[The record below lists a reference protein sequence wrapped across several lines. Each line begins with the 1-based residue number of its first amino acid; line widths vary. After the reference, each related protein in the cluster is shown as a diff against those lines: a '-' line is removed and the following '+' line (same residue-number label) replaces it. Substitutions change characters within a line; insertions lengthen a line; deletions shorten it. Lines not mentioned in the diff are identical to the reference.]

1 MVSTSTLFALFL
13 VYWAIVSILDK
24 KGIFERYNISTYGP
38 VLMIRTVKGQAL
50 LDTLARPK
58 RSWRTFANI
67 GIVLMFVGMLAMFL
81 IIIISDIAMLASI
94 GESTL
99 PEPGKF
105 NEARNIFLIPGVNEF
120 IPLTWGVIALLVTLV
135 VHEFSHAIL
144 CRVEGI
150 RVKSM
155 GILLAIVP
163 IGGFAE
169 PDEEELFGVK
179 KEDTEGLGANTTDGP
194 IERRILGT
202 EKEVMP
208 KKVAS
213 REQRARILAAGVM
226 SNFVVALIAFIL
238 FFGPVLGAIAP
249 MSDTM
254 IINVTSDSSANIAG
268 LENGMVITQI
278 DDTSIQKA
286 NDIILYMN
294 NIEAGAVV
302 QVHASKDHNLLV
314 YDVEVGNDTDD
325 GIKGMY
331 VNNVVTDSPA
341 EAMGLESGML
351 IIKIDDTA
359 ISSSED
365 FVTFMNF
372 TKTGQVISVETVIAG
387 KATGDNVSSEIFEI
401 ELASHPE
408 GGSEKGF
415 LGIYYRPNEIEIEI
429 VPLGMSIGEF
439 PAKDYLAALKAIPSM
454 LGGFTGWIIILGLPI
469 FGFAGEGFPGFS
481 GQLAQ
486 FYSPIGWG
494 EPLGIGIFWIAN
506 TLLWVGW
513 LNFYVGLFNCLP
525 AVPLDGGHVF
535 RDYLHALISRFISD
549 EAKAKEVS
557 SAIAAS
563 FTMLILAS
571 FLFMIFGPYIV
582 HGF

>member
-1 MVSTSTLFALFL
+1 LVSTSTLFAFFL
-13 VYWAIVSILDK
+13 VYWAIISILDK
-24 KGIFERYNISTYGP
+24 KGILERYNISTYGP

-67 GIVLMFVGMLAMFL
+67 GIVLMFVGMFAMFF
-81 IIIISDIAMLASI
+81 IIILSDVAMLASI
-94 GESTL
+94 GQSTL

-179 KEDTEGLGANTTDGP
+179 KENAEDLGADTTDGP

-202 EKEVMP
+202 VKEVVP

-226 SNFVVALIAFIL
+226 SNFVVALIAFLL

-254 IINVTSDSSANIAG
+254 IINVTSGSSADIAG
-268 LENGMVITQI
+268 LQDGMVITRI

-294 NIEAGAVV
+294 NIESGTVV
-302 QVHASKDHNLLV
+302 QVHASKDQNLLV

-325 GIKGMY
+325 GIKGIY
-331 VNNVVTDSPA
+331 VNNIVADSPA

-351 IIKIDDTA
+351 IIKIDDTP
-359 ISSSED
+359 IGSSED
-365 FVTFMNF
+365 FVAFMNS
-372 TKTGQVISVETVIAG
+372 TTVGQVISVETVIAD
-387 KATGDNVSSEIFEI
+387 KATEENVSSETFGI
-401 ELASHPE
+401 ELASHPD

-415 LGIYYRPNEIEIEI
+415 LGIYYGSNGIEI

-494 EPLGIGIFWIAN
+494 EPLGIGLFWIAN

-535 RDYLHALISRFISD
+535 RDYLHAFISRFISD

>member
-1 MVSTSTLFALFL
+1 MVSTSILFALFL
-13 VYWAIVSILDK
+13 VYWAIISILDK
-24 KGIFERYNISTYGP
+24 KGILERYNISTYGP

-50 LDTLARPK
+50 LDILARPK
-58 RSWRTFANI
+58 RSWRVFANI
-67 GIVLMFVGMLAMFL
+67 GIVLMFVGMFAMFF

-94 GESTL
+94 GENTL

-155 GILLAIVP
+155 GILLAVVP

-179 KEDTEGLGANTTDGP
+179 KENAEGIGADTTDGP
-194 IERRILGT
+194 IERRILDT
-202 EKEVMP
+202 EKEVVP
-208 KKVAS
+208 KKIAS

-226 SNFVVALIAFIL
+226 SNFVVALIAFFL

-254 IINVTSDSSANIAG
+254 IINVTSDSPADIAG
-268 LENGMVITQI
+268 LENGMVIIQI

-286 NDIILYMN
+286 NDIILYMK

-314 YDVEVGNDTDD
+314 YDVEVGNDTGDS
-325 GIKGMY
+325 IKGIY
-331 VNNVVTDSPA
+331 VNNVVADSPA
-341 EAMGLESGML
+341 EAIGLETGML
-351 IIKIDDTA
+351 IINIDDTP

-365 FVTFMNF
+365 FIIFMNS
-372 TKTGQVISVETVIAG
+372 TKAGQVISVETVRADM
-387 KATGDNVSSEIFEI
+387 ATEENVSEIFEI
-401 ELASHPE
+401 ELASHPD

-415 LGIYYRPNEIEIEI
+415 LGVFYGSNGLES
-429 VPLGMSIGEF
+429 VPLGLSIGEF

-525 AVPLDGGHVF
+525 ALPLDGGHVF
-535 RDYLHALISRFISD
+535 RDYLHAFISRFISN
-549 EAKAKEVS
+549 ESKAKEVS
-557 SAIAAS
+557 STIAAS

-571 FLFMIFGPYIV
+571 FIFMIFGPYIV

>member
-81 IIIISDIAMLASI
+81 VIIISDIAMLASI
-94 GESTL
+94 GGNTL

-179 KEDTEGLGANTTDGP
+179 KEDTESLGANTTDGP
-194 IERRILGT
+194 IERRILGS
-202 EKEVMP
+202 EKEAMP

-254 IINVTSDSSANIAG
+254 IINVTADSPADIAG

-294 NIEAGAVV
+294 NIEAGTVV

-314 YDVEVGNDTDD
+314 YDVEVGNDTEDV
-325 GIKGMY
+325 IKGIY
-331 VNNVVTDSPA
+331 VNNVVAGSPA

-351 IIKIDDTA
+351 IINIDDTA

-365 FVTFMNF
+365 FVLFMNS
-372 TKTGQVISVETVIAG
+372 TKTGQSISVETV
-387 KATGDNVSSEIFEI
+387 KADKVTEENVSSEIFDI
-401 ELASHPE
+401 ELASHPD
-408 GGSEKGF
+408 GDSEKGF
-415 LGIYYRPNEIEIEI
+415 LGVYYGSNGLES
-429 VPLGMSIGEF
+429 VPLGLSIGEF

-494 EPLGIGIFWIAN
+494 EPLGIGLFWIAN

-525 AVPLDGGHVF
+525 AIPLDGGHVF
-535 RDYLHALISRFISD
+535 RDYLHGFISRFISD
-549 EAKAKEVS
+549 ETKAKEVS

-563 FTMLILAS
+563 FTMLILVS